1 MSQRPVNVKRVYSA
15 QNTLMV
21 DHLKHVLDAEGIG
34 SVVRNRFL
42 SSALGRLP
50 PAECWTEL
58 WILDDTQ
65 LALARRIV
73 ERAFEQD
80 DAAGPGT
87 WDCPQ
92 CGEQLESQ
100 FEACWKCS
108 TRRGAAVDEAAYAE
122 ASTVRGATR
131 RPTKFSS
138 QAQLWM
144 VVSIM
149 ALVAWYVL
157 RSYSRSPW

>member
-1 MSQRPVNVKRVYSA
+1 AKTSDESAAAALLRPASLVPLSVGAFLLLSPIILFPSAGVLSTGGAILTSVIAGRVWARRSR
-15 QNTLMV
+15 QSGN
-21 DHLKHVLDAEGIG
+21 
-34 SVVRNRFL
+34 FL
-42 SSALGRLP
+42 LALGLGI
-50 PAECWTEL
+50 ASGALWTDL

-131 RPTKFSS
+131 RPTKFS
-138 QAQLWM
+138 
-144 VVSIM
+144 
-149 ALVAWYVL
+149 
-157 RSYSRSPW
+157 